1 MIFELIHNKNL
12 NSSGFQGEE
21 VLHNLN
27 HGIIVTNGS
36 LVLQKVTRSQAGSY
50 TCKASN
56 VEGDKRSKP
65 VSITIMCKF
74 LGLELNFKRHKL
86 DPKSSKMMF
95 CVEVARV
102 STAFFC
108 QKQRKYQN
116 RQFREVALLKRHHFL
131 NFL

>member
-1 MIFELIHNKNL
+1 M
-12 NSSGFQGEE
+12 
-21 VLHNLN
+21 HNLN

-74 LGLELNFKRHKL
+74 LGLELNFNR
-86 DPKSSKMMF
+86 PNV

-102 STAFFC
+102 STTFSAKAKKISKLTFS
-108 QKQRKYQN
+108 
-116 RQFREVALLKRHHFL
+116 
-131 NFL
+131 

>member
-1 MIFELIHNKNL
+1 M
-12 NSSGFQGEE
+12 
-21 VLHNLN
+21 HNLN

-74 LGLELNFKRHKL
+74 LGLELNFNRHKL
-86 DPKSSKMMF
+86 YPKSSKTRF
-95 CVEVARV
+95 CVDVARV
-102 STAFFC
+102 STT
-108 QKQRKYQN
+108 
-116 RQFREVALLKRHHFL
+116 FL
-131 NFL
+131 VKSKENIKIDICVN